1 MRKSKPSLRDSFRRP
16 CKSLKRSGGEC
27 RTGRVTGSDYCFFH
41 DPNRK
46 AERKAAQSTGGQ
58 KNRMA
63 VLPNST
69 PDVTL
74 RSAGDELK
82 LLEDTINQVR
92 RGEIDPKIANVIGY
106 LCALRTKTRHE
117 FATERRL
124 SILEAAIKRNQAS
137 LIYEADGDDDPEW
150 NVPTVEETNGN
161 D

>member
-1 MRKSKPSLRDSFRRP
+1 MAD
-16 CKSLKRSGGEC
+16 
-27 RTGRVTGSDYCFFH
+27 SDYCFFH
-41 DPNRK
+41 DPDRE
-46 AERKAAQSTGGQ
+46 AERKAAQSAGGQ
-58 KNRMA
+58 KNRIA

-69 PDVTL
+69 PDVKL
-74 RSAGDELK
+74 RGAGDELK

-117 FATERRL
+117 FETERRL
-124 SILEAAIKRNQAS
+124 SILEAAIKGHKAS

-150 NVPTVEETNGN
+150 NVPMEETNGN